1 MLFQNGC
8 SPDRLA
14 ARLGA
19 IAAPIFA
26 ATWSERGS
34 RAALV
39 VHVSAA
45 ADRRR
50 LTGRIVEALA
60 EISPARVRVRFH
72 APSHLLAPQSL
83 ESFVRRFGGEKVVY
97 DPTGSLSRG
106 QALISAARGIRS
118 SLTGKLHGL
127 YYAPR
132 LRTLFVALSAKQVA
146 VGDKLRIA
154 ELADIERRIMSA
166 LRNSFAERI
175 LDCPAVRVGF
185 GVPSLE
191 LVAVDQGSVVTW
203 PVRAA
208 RAIRRY
214 WKPIA
219 VATMFGFGAH
229 TAAAEGPAVSQ
240 TNLKVTGQLG
250 SADSES
256 AWVAGGALTAPLGD
270 SWGLQLEAGT
280 AGVNDDSLFGTA
292 AHIFT
297 RDPDS
302 YLLGLF
308 AAYASEN
315 DFDLDATRLGGEA
328 EIYLSQVTLI
338 AKAGYQFS
346 DTLGDG
352 GFGDIELRWYLSD
365 NFALSGGANFDEN
378 NSTTRLGAEWQ
389 PGFSALPGLAFRVDG
404 VFGEDDYDS
413 ILGGLTYYF
422 GTDASLKDRHRRQ
435 DPDTAL
441 FSLFQNVQ
449 QERDKLCAIYG
460 C

>member
-1 MLFQNGC
+1 
-8 SPDRLA
+8 
-14 ARLGA
+14 
-19 IAAPIFA
+19 
-26 ATWSERGS
+26 
-34 RAALV
+34 
-39 VHVSAA
+39 
-45 ADRRR
+45 
-50 LTGRIVEALA
+50 
-60 EISPARVRVRFH
+60 
-72 APSHLLAPQSL
+72 
-83 ESFVRRFGGEKVVY
+83 
-97 DPTGSLSRG
+97 
-106 QALISAARGIRS
+106 
-118 SLTGKLHGL
+118 
-127 YYAPR
+127 
-132 LRTLFVALSAKQVA
+132 
-146 VGDKLRIA
+146 
-154 ELADIERRIMSA
+154 
-166 LRNSFAERI
+166 
-175 LDCPAVRVGF
+175 
-185 GVPSLE
+185 
-191 LVAVDQGSVVTW
+191 
-203 PVRAA
+203 
-208 RAIRRY
+208 
-214 WKPIA
+214 
-219 VATMFGFGAH
+219 
-229 TAAAEGPAVSQ
+229 
-240 TNLKVTGQLG
+240 
-250 SADSES
+250 
-256 AWVAGGALTAPLGD
+256 LTAPLGE

-280 AGVNDDSLFGTA
+280 AGVDDDSLFGTA

-308 AAYASEN
+308 AAYASED

-346 DTLGDG
+346 DSLGDG
-352 GFGDIELRWYLSD
+352 GFGEIELRWYLSD

-378 NSTTRLGAEWQ
+378 NSTSRLGAEWQ